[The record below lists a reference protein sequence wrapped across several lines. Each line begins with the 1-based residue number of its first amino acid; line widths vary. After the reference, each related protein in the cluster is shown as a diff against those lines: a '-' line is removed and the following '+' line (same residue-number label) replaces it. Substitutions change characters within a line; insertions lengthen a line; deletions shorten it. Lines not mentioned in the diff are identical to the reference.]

1 MRTLSRL
8 WPTGEC
14 SSSAFLQDA
23 CTREQLWQV
32 QSSAAGSTQHA
43 AGTQVHYKQPLGNCS
58 STHPLA
64 ALGVGAQAERVCAQ
78 RSQRSARA
86 AACRRH
92 ISRPSRVLERC
103 NSEAHQ
109 SQSRPAARRSSTT
122 ACPRRAA
129 RWLPQGRCAQRTR
142 RMLRDARAVLPA
154 CAARPVA
161 CNN

>member
-1 MRTLSRL
+1 VRTLSRL

-64 ALGVGAQAERVCAQ
+64 ALGVGAQPERVCAQ
-78 RSQRSARA
+78 RSCRSARA
-86 AACRRH
+86 AVCRRH
-92 ISRPSRVLERC
+92 
-103 NSEAHQ
+103 A
-109 SQSRPAARRSSTT
+109 SRPA
-122 ACPRRAA
+122 
-129 RWLPQGRCAQRTR
+129 TR
-142 RMLRDARAVLPA
+142 ARAVQQ
-154 CAARPVA
+154 
-161 CNN
+161 